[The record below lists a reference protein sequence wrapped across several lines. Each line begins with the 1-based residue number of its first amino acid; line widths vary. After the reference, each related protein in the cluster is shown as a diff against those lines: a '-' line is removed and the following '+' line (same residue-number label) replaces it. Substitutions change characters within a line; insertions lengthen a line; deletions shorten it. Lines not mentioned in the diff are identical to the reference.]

1 MSPSKKK
8 TWNLAQKYIKMGA
21 PKQEYKKCDSGYS
34 KEPTSCTLRIRDFV
48 LLKPQCNLGRN
59 QTQIL
64 AENNGLRP

>member
-34 KEPTSCTLRIRDFV
+34 KEPT
-48 LLKPQCNLGRN
+48 
-59 QTQIL
+59 
-64 AENNGLRP
+64 